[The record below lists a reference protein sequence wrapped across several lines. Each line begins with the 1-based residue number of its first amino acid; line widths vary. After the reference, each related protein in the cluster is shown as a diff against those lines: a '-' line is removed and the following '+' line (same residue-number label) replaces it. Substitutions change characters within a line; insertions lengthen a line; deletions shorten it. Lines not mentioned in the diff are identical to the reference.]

1 MSSIP
6 FRTSREDCKI
16 AVTKVDG
23 LSLSGEF
30 SQPSTHHR
38 FELEVTYLNGSDA
51 RFSVSAG
58 GEEGLPAN
66 MLPEALRSFHVQFAS
81 EYSQVTFRFKR
92 HPDMDF
98 SVAADGSVAAAPTA
112 ADEPADLQVY
122 FDVSDLV
129 YYIGHHDNLTGIQRV
144 QACVLLGLIE
154 AAPEQARGYISFDN
168 RTRDFIALEPDYFEA
183 LLRDLSLPA
192 ASRTVEFDPLDAR
205 DGILPES
212 SPLSS
217 KLVATP
223 KQRTFIYLLG
233 AAWVN
238 RDYFHRILDLKRSYD
253 AQFCMTIHDLIPI
266 YARETCDQG
275 TAIVFEEFLR
285 RSFQFTDCYY
295 TVSEYTAYDLI
306 RFAKSIGI
314 DNVPVSVV
322 ENGHT
327 LDAGLGSER
336 HPSLQGVAAQ
346 VGRSPFVL
354 FVSTVE
360 GRKNHSFIFDVWAE
374 LARTMPTIPTLV
386 CVGRFGWRAEQF
398 LEKMLVTGNLSNR
411 IKVLSDISD
420 TELEALYDNCLF
432 TVYPSAYEGWGLPVG
447 ESLSRGK
454 LCVVSDRSSLPEV
467 AGSHGIYI
475 DPDDVADAARKVRK
489 LVEDQAYRSGLEQ
502 RLREDFVPRT
512 WDVVAMELLGKLAE
526 LPAQASRSFPLLT
539 LGTEYK
545 LTQLPSRNVSS
556 LGVDMLRTITDSRRG
571 PLTNQICRD
580 EDFLAAQAMR
590 SGNDWYEPE
599 DWGTWSRFPGARK
612 QFYVRPMPGV
622 TEVVIYERIRIV
634 KALVGQ
640 VLRVAVNGGAQQE
653 FRLDSDRLT
662 IRLACPLEL
671 DAEGVAEV
679 DLRFGLSRISS
690 EHLAE
695 LDTIDRRRLGLG
707 FESTYILDQSDLAAR
722 LQLLERMMFEA
733 EGLAAAAKMLRGGSS
748 ARTGG
753 SRGQQ
758 AATTSLSAGERV
770 AFTPYAETR
779 LGAPVEQLLL
789 DGWGTVEA
797 GGPWSLAESATLGFS
812 VASPADGMQM
822 LWMNVGCL
830 AAPDRPVELSIL
842 VNGTV
847 LGSVQIVDRQ
857 VQRLQYML
865 DPQDCPDGKTFV
877 ITFQC
882 DRLVSP
888 TRFGM
893 HEDSRKLGVRL
904 QSCGISAMP
913 ALSPGREYPVAAGNE
928 AGSIFA
934 SGWYEPEGRGV
945 WTGQGPARIFAP
957 LALGRH
963 AEQTHV
969 QVTVKV
975 RPFGATLL
983 RPSKVDVKAQGRVV
997 ETWTF
1002 RHRREVTRQALL
1014 PISII
1019 NGRPFLDL
1027 ALVCRSPLS
1036 PFEAGAGDDP
1046 RKLGLFVS
1054 SISLK

>member
-1 MSSIP
+1 M
-6 FRTSREDCKI
+6 
-16 AVTKVDG
+16 TKADAFT
-23 LSLSGEF
+23 LSGEF

-38 FELEVTYLNGSDA
+38 FELEVVYVDGTVA
-51 RFSVSAG
+51 RFSVSAAAAD
-58 GEEGLPAN
+58 ESLPAK
-66 MLPEALRSFHVQFAS
+66 PSPGAPRSFHVQLAS
-81 EYSQVTFRFKR
+81 EHSQVTFRFKR

-98 SVAADGSVAAAPTA
+98 SVGADGSVAAALA
-112 ADEPADLQVY
+112 VADEPTDLQVY

-168 RTRDFIALEPDYFEA
+168 RTRDFIALDPDYFEA

-192 ASRTVEFDPLDAR
+192 ASRTVEFDPLEAR
-205 DGILPES
+205 VGILPES

-217 KLVATP
+217 KLVAAP

-238 RDYFHRILDLKRSYD
+238 RDYFHRILDLKRSYG

-285 RSFQFTDCYY
+285 RSFQFTDCFY

-327 LDAGLGSER
+327 LDSGLGGER

-475 DPDDVADAARKVRK
+475 DPDDVADAAQKVRR
-489 LVEDQAYRSGLEQ
+489 LVEDEAYRSGLEK

-512 WDVVAMELLGKLAE
+512 WDVVATELLTKLSE
-526 LPAQASRSFPLLT
+526 LPSRTARPFPLLT

-545 LTQLPSRNVSS
+545 SSQLPSRNVSS
-556 LGVDMLRTITDSRRG
+556 LGVDMLRAITDSRRG

-590 SGNDWYEPE
+590 CGNDWYEPE
-599 DWGTWSRFPGARK
+599 DWGTWSRFPGVRK
-612 QFYVRPMPGV
+612 LFYVRPASGV
-622 TEVVIYERIRIV
+622 AEVVVYEKIRV
-634 KALVGQ
+634 VPALVGQ

-653 FRLDSDRLT
+653 FRLDSERMT
-662 IRLACPLEL
+662 IRTICPLEL
-671 DAEGVAEV
+671 DSEGIAEI
-679 DLRFGLSRISS
+679 DLRYGLGRISS
-690 EHLAE
+690 EQIAD
-695 LDTIDRRRLGLG
+695 LDAIDRRRLGLG

-748 ARTGG
+748 MRTSGG
-753 SRGQQ
+753 KAPSI
-758 AATTSLSAGERV
+758 ATTSLSQGERV
-770 AFTPYAETR
+770 AFTPYAATR
-779 LGAPVEQLLL
+779 AGAPVEQLLL
-789 DGWGTVEA
+789 DGWGDVEA
-797 GGPWSLAESATLGFS
+797 GGPWSLAESARLGFS
-812 VASPADGMQM
+812 VATPTDGMQM
-822 LWMNVGCL
+822 LWLNVGCL

-842 VNGTV
+842 VNGSTV
-847 LGSVQIVDRQ
+847 GSVKIVDREI
-857 VQRLQYML
+857 QRLQYML
-865 DPQDCPDGKTFV
+865 DPHDCPDGKTFV
-877 ITFQC
+877 VTLQC
-882 DRLVSP
+882 DHLVSP
-888 TRFGM
+888 TKFGM

-904 QSCGISAMP
+904 QSCGLSEMR
-913 ALSPGREYPVAAGNE
+913 ALSPGREYAVAAGSE

-934 SGWYEPEGRGV
+934 SGWYEQEGRGV

-957 LALGRH
+957 LALGVH
-963 AEQTHV
+963 AEQTHLR
-969 QVTVKV
+969 VTVKA
-975 RPFGATLL
+975 RPYGAKLL
-983 RPSKVDVKAQGRVV
+983 RPSKVDVVSQDRTAA
-997 ETWTF
+997 TWTF
-1002 RHRREVTRQALL
+1002 RHRREVTCQALV
-1014 PISII
+1014 PVSII
-1019 NGRPFLDL
+1019 NGQPFLDL
-1027 ALVCRSPLS
+1027 ALVCRSPAS
-1036 PFEAGAGDDP
+1036 PFEAGAGGDL
-1046 RKLGLFVS
+1046 RQLGLFVS
-1054 SISLK
+1054 SISLE